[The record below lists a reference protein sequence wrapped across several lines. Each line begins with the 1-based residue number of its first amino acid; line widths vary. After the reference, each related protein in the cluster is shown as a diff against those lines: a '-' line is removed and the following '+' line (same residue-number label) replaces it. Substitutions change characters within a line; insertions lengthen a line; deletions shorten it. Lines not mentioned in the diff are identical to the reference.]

1 MNRPADATAPPNV
14 PAGTLIG
21 EAARSSLVRS
31 VWNGTRTFRPVLVLL
46 VALVIVLGSTES
58 VFFTV
63 QNLQNVATSVS
74 VLWLVALGATFVQL
88 SGGIDLSSGA
98 VAALAGICLA
108 KLLTTG
114 LPGWLVIVLVIAFG
128 GAIGAVLNGVL
139 VGILRLNV
147 FVVTLA
153 SMTAITGAVS
163 LWSNTQS
170 SYVSSAAVNRLAVST
185 FLGRPM
191 PIWIMAATFLI
202 FLYVQTR
209 TYFGRDI
216 YAVGGSLTA
225 ARLSG
230 IRTSRTIL
238 IVWAVAGA
246 MAALAG
252 VIAVGRIGAAA
263 PQPDN
268 TLPLNAIAAILL
280 GGSAL
285 SGGVGGVGGTAL
297 GVLFIGVLQN
307 GLSLS
312 GAPTYWQQIVTGI
325 ILVTAVLGDRIHE
338 FRIGPIRGR
347 SKSRGH
353 DTPTEPTGSQPQLSG
368 YGRPAAAGARA
379 DIEDTMHKTVVRAS
393 AMDSADRSLPSATT

>member
-1 MNRPADATAPPNV
+1 MNKPAEIAGPP
-14 PAGTLIG
+14 T
-21 EAARSSLVRS
+21 EAAADVLVDEAAPLGLVRS
-31 VWNGTRTFRPVLVLL
+31 LWNGTRTFRPVLLL
-46 VALVIVLGSTES
+46 LIALTLVLGSTES

-63 QNLQNVATSVS
+63 QNLQNVATSVA
-74 VLWLVALGATFVQL
+74 VLWIVALGATFVQL

-108 KLLTTG
+108 KLLGTG
-114 LPGWLVIVLVIAFG
+114 MPGWLVIVLVIAFG
-128 GAIGAVLNGVL
+128 GAVGMLVNGVL
-139 VGILRLNV
+139 VGMFQLNV

-170 SYVSSAAVNRLAVST
+170 TYVTSAAVNSLSVNT
-185 FLGRPM
+185 FLGQPM
-191 PIWIMAATFLI
+191 PIWIMVGTFLV

-209 TYFGRDI
+209 TYFGRDV

-252 VIAVGRIGAAA
+252 VIAVGRVGAAA

-285 SGGVGGVGGTAL
+285 SGGVGGVGGTVL

-312 GAPTYWQQIVTGI
+312 GAATYWQQIVTGA
-325 ILVTAVLGDRIHE
+325 ILVTAVLGDRIQG
-338 FRIGPIRGR
+338 FRISWLLGR
-347 SKSRGH
+347 SKSRDHGAGQTA
-353 DTPTEPTGSQPQLSG
+353 TPQG
-368 YGRPAAAGARA
+368 
-379 DIEDTMHKTVVRAS
+379 
-393 AMDSADRSLPSATT
+393 

>member
-1 MNRPADATAPPNV
+1 MNQRADTVRSAPEAAAP
-14 PAGTLIG
+14 LLG
-21 EAARSSLVRS
+21 EAARPNPVRAL
-31 VWNGTRTFRPVLVLL
+31 WNGTRTFRPVLLL
-46 VALVIVLGSTES
+46 LIALMLVLGLTES
-58 VFFTV
+58 AFFTV
-63 QNLQNVATSVS
+63 TNLQNIATSMS

-98 VAALAGICLA
+98 LAALSGICLA
-108 KLLTTG
+108 KLLATG
-114 LPGWLVIVLVIAFG
+114 SPGWLVIVLVIAFG
-128 GAIGAVLNGVL
+128 ALIGAVVNGML
-139 VGILRLNV
+139 VGLLHLNV

-170 SYVSSAAVNRLAVST
+170 SYVSSSAVNEIALND

-191 PIWIMAATFLI
+191 PIWIMAGTFLV
-202 FLYVQTR
+202 FLYLQTR
-209 TYFGRDI
+209 TYFGRDV
-216 YAVGGSLTA
+216 YAVGGSATA

-230 IRTSRTIL
+230 IRTSRTI
-238 IVWAVAGA
+238 IAVWSLAGA

-252 VIAVGRIGAAA
+252 VIGVGRIGAAA

-285 SGGVGGVGGTAL
+285 SGGVGGVGGTVL

-325 ILVTAVLGDRIHE
+325 ILVTAVLGDRVHLPR
-338 FRIGPIRGR
+338 FARRRGSGR
-347 SKSRGH
+347 SH
-353 DTPTEPTGSQPQLSG
+353 DPYAETGQLTNLP
-368 YGRPAAAGARA
+368 PAGGAG
-379 DIEDTMHKTVVRAS
+379 
-393 AMDSADRSLPSATT
+393 